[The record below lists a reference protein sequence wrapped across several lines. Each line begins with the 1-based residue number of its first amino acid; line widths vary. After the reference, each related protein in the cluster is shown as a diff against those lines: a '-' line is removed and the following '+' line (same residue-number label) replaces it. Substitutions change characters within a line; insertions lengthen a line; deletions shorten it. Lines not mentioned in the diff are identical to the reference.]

1 MSSPAIAVEDI
12 GKFYQISHLAKKA
25 PSFRDAMTQTVT
37 SWLRRR
43 PGGKEAGGPTRETFW
58 ALKDVSFDV
67 HPGEVV
73 GIVGRNGAGKS
84 TLLKILSR
92 ITEPSTGCARVRG
105 RLASLL
111 EVGTGFHFELT
122 GRENIYLN
130 GSILGM
136 KKAEIDRKFDEIVA
150 FAEIDRFL
158 DTQVKHYSSGMFVRL
173 AFAVAAHLETQI
185 LIIDEVLA
193 VGDIGF
199 QNKCLGRIEDVT
211 KQGRTVLFVSHN
223 VPAVANL
230 CTRCILLERGR
241 LTMDGEPG
249 AILNVYSQRVGGE
262 LSAEEALDHHPGRTT
277 DSRPCMRRVRV
288 IRRGGI
294 ESFIR
299 MGDDLSIEVAFE
311 SSETLTDVFCRAF
324 IKNSLGTPV
333 FGFDTDVT
341 PPDVPNQPFRKGRV
355 ACRADRVPLMPGVYS
370 LDLFFGSHRMVFDT
384 IHGACQ
390 FEIHPADVFGTGRLP
405 LAVAGSVYWPCA
417 WEVAVEP
424 TDDDGLVAAVARD
437 GDGLA

>member
-1 MSSPAIAVEDI
+1 MSRPAISVEGI
-12 GKFYQISHLAKKA
+12 GKCYQISHQAARA
-25 PSFRDAMTQTVT
+25 PSFRDAVTQSVR
-37 SWLRRR
+37 SWFDRR
-43 PGGKEAGGPTRETFW
+43 PDGKDAGRATREDFW
-58 ALKDVSFDV
+58 ALQDVSFEV
-67 HPGEVV
+67 GKGEIV
-73 GIVGRNGAGKS
+73 GILGRNGAGKS

-92 ITEPSTGCARVRG
+92 ITEPSTGRARVRG

-136 KKAEIDRKFDEIVA
+136 KKAEIDRKFDEIIA
-150 FAEIDRFL
+150 FAEVDRFL

-193 VGDIGF
+193 VGDVGF

-223 VPAVANL
+223 VPAVQNL

-241 LTMDGEPG
+241 MTMDGDPE
-249 AILNVYSQRVGGE
+249 AVLLAYSQQMGGV
-262 LSAEEALDHHPGRTT
+262 LGAEESLDHHPGRTT
-277 DSRPCMRRVRV
+277 DSRPCMRRVR
-288 IRRGGI
+288 ISGRGVS

-299 MGDDLSIEVAFE
+299 MGDEVSIAIEFE
-311 SSETLTDVFCRAF
+311 SPETLTDVFCRAYV
-324 IKNSLGTPV
+324 KNSMGSPI
-333 FGFDTDVT
+333 FGFDTDVI
-341 PPDVPNQPFRKGRV
+341 PPEVPSRPFRNGRV
-355 ACRADRVPLMPGVYS
+355 ECRAERIPLMPGTYT
-370 LDLFFGSHRMVFDT
+370 LDLYFGSHRMVFDT
-384 IHGACQ
+384 IHSACQ

-405 LAVAGSVYWPCA
+405 QPVAGSVYWPGS
-417 WEVAVEP
+417 WEVSIDP
-424 TDDDGLVAAVARD
+424 STDDQLVGTAAR
-437 GDGLA
+437 GDQT